1 MGEDIKGRE
10 TQPDRTTPLSLIERS
25 KKPLGLLLGVLA
37 AVSSIITILGFF
49 GIDRDSFRFN
59 SIPLLSMISA
69 LAFIG
74 AALCIVF
81 WRPTKPKNSAS
92 LRKPSIVTFVILVI
106 LGILA
111 IIASLVPVNI
121 PPDSASDTRT
131 LIGSIEPAPENF
143 QIQRDG
149 ATATVRGVEMQA
161 KTCPMESTSFDITSL
176 EPDDRVTFSLEGFPG
191 DNNPGTYAITI
202 RGAGL
207 SENYR
212 LTPGSLQRI
221 EFNARESG
229 NVEVSI
235 SAQHRPDRGSS
246 CDSTNEV
253 LAIENT
259 VLN

>member
-1 MGEDIKGRE
+1 MASNTANQVRHPRDDGRLLRFAAIATIISMIFTVAPIVVSFLSFIGIDILTEK
-10 TQPDRTTPLSLIERS
+10 PDPVSAVNLLAIAAFLAASFCLLFYLFRGKRS
-25 KKPLGLLLGVLA
+25 KIVLLL
-37 AVSSIITILGFF
+37 SIG
-49 GIDRDSFRFN
+49 
-59 SIPLLSMISA
+59 SA
-69 LAFIG
+69 FVAT
-74 AALCIVF
+74 LCITAIF
-81 WRPTKPKNSAS
+81 IRPEITNPGDAN
-92 LRKPSIVTFVILVI
+92 
-106 LGILA
+106 
-111 IIASLVPVNI
+111 
-121 PPDSASDTRT
+121 TRT
-131 LIGSIEPAPENF
+131 LIGSIEPAPESY
-143 QIQRDG
+143 QIQRG
-149 ATATVRGVEMQA
+149 GVTATVRGVEMQA

-176 EPDDRVTFSLEGFPG
+176 EPGDRVTFSLEGFPG

-202 RGAGL
+202 QGAGL

-246 CDSTNEV
+246 CDSTNEI